1 MTALLR
7 FKQVGR
13 NKWGLQEKLE
23 KVSMYFCIF
32 AQNLPPLC
40 SCLYCPWAN
49 SQYVLYKVSWDIH
62 LSMGHLRH
70 NLRVPAR
77 QSLSSAPVKVR
88 KVPTIRS
95 YKIQCNLDLSMG
107 HLHHNL
113 RVPARQSLSSTPVKV
128 RKVPTIRS
136 SRCNLDLVTL
146 HLVTSTYQWATC
158 VMIYECQQ
166 GRV

>member
-1 MTALLR
+1 MHL
-7 FKQVGR
+7 
-13 NKWGLQEKLE
+13 
-23 KVSMYFCIF
+23 CI
-32 AQNLPPLC
+32 NLPPLC

-95 YKIQCNLDLSMG
+95 YKIQCNLDLVAIFQNIIFLIYYIKSY
-107 HLHHNL
+107 N
-113 RVPARQSLSSTPVKV
+113 
-128 RKVPTIRS
+128 
-136 SRCNLDLVTL
+136 LVTL
-146 HLVTSTYQWATC
+146 FDFIMVFAETKSVNKPRVHYSCLWNFERSTPFAFGFTFTFFNHYDDYFFRKHHK
-158 VMIYECQQ
+158 M
-166 GRV
+166 

>member
-1 MTALLR
+1 MGFRNL
-7 FKQVGR
+7 QV
-13 NKWGLQEKLE
+13 KLG
-23 KVSMYFCIF
+23 KVRKISTSHQS
-32 AQNLPPLC
+32 APLC

-95 YKIQCNLDLSMG
+95 YKIQCNLDL
-107 HLHHNL
+107 
-113 RVPARQSLSSTPVKV
+113 
-128 RKVPTIRS
+128 
-136 SRCNLDLVTL
+136 VTL
-146 HLVTSTYQWATC
+146 HLVTTFDLVAIFQN
-158 VMIYECQQ
+158 IIF
-166 GRV
+166 

>member
-1 MTALLR
+1 MTVLLR
-7 FKQVGR
+7 FKQV
-13 NKWGLQEKLE
+13 EKNRFE
-23 KVSMYFCIF
+23 KVSTTF
-32 AQNLPPLC
+32 ASLHQSAPLC

-95 YKIQCNLDLSMG
+95 YKIE
-107 HLHHNL
+107 L
-113 RVPARQSLSSTPVKV
+113 RQKRSLFKTPSN
-128 RKVPTIRS
+128 I
-136 SRCNLDLVTL
+136 L
-146 HLVTSTYQWATC
+146 
-158 VMIYECQQ
+158 Q
-166 GRV
+166 GAPD